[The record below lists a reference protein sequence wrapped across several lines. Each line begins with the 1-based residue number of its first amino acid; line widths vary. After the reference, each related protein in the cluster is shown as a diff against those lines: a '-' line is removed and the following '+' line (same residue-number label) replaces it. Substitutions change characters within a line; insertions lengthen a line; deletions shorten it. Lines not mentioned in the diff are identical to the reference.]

1 VLVELTGNN
10 SQMFEEVMGHLLEMV
25 MDENT
30 ENVFYELLQ
39 IDATRLSLILE
50 NKTVRG
56 SSGSV

>member
-1 VLVELTGNN
+1 
-10 SQMFEEVMGHLLEMV
+10 MGHLLEMV